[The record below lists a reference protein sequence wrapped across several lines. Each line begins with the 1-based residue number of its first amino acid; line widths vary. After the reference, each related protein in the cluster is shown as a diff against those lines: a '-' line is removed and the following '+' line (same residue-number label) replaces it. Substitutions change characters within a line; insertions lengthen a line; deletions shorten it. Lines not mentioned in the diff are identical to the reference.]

1 MIATAVSQDQIQLRL
16 LKVFAEMITNTDKLD
31 NASERINA
39 VYNVLLVSVLGTFE
53 IERITCKQFPGIH
66 AFAKAE

>member
-16 LKVFAEMITNTDKLD
+16 LKVFAEMVTFTDTLE

-39 VYNVLLVSVLGTFE
+39 VYNVLLVSYKPISYKNYYFL
-53 IERITCKQFPGIH
+53 
-66 AFAKAE
+66 

>member
-16 LKVFAEMITNTDKLD
+16 LKVFAEMVTYTDTLE

-39 VYNVLLVSVLGTFE
+39 VYNVLLVSSKPEEFIFFYNYCVIF
-53 IERITCKQFPGIH
+53 
-66 AFAKAE
+66 